1 MQPTGKAVYAA
12 GYDYKNSGWPFVLD
26 GYGGHAVNR
35 DGSDKSPWKSPAHM
49 PEKFSRYTV
58 AIASVKVEQRGGKW
72 FWIIDIKRSSRR
84 MEERAGK

>member
-1 MQPTGKAVYAA
+1 
-12 GYDYKNSGWPFVLD
+12 
-26 GYGGHAVNR
+26 
-35 DGSDKSPWKSPAHM
+35 M
-49 PEKFSRYTV
+49 PEKFSRYVV